1 MRKERKVEEKIKRS
15 NKDNDNIN
23 NEDRKEVNKIKE
35 YHAKIK
41 TRNIQKNTK

>member
-23 NEDRKEVNKIKE
+23 NSDEGI
-35 YHAKIK
+35 
-41 TRNIQKNTK
+41 NT